1 MITLREFQKEQEKYD
16 SLPCHEAPE
25 AFFATEGPN
34 DSHLAT
40 MAKQLCGTCPIQA
53 MCAQYA
59 LDNREI
65 HGIWGGLTQ
74 GARRVLIRSQGRG
87 RGRPREILVP

>member
-1 MITLREFQKEQEKYD
+1 VITLREFQFEQDKYD
-16 SLPCHEAPE
+16 SLPCHETPD

-34 DSHLAT
+34 DSHLAA
-40 MAKQLCGTCPIQA
+40 MAKKLCEECPLQE
-53 MCAQYA
+53 MCLQYA

-74 GARRVLIRSQGRG
+74 GARRLLIRSQGRG
-87 RGRPREILVP
+87 RGRPRAIHAL

>member
-1 MITLREFQKEQEKYD
+1 MITLREFQSEQEKYD
-16 SLPCHEAPE
+16 SLPCQETPD
-25 AFFATEGPN
+25 AFFMGEGPN
-34 DSHLAT
+34 DAHLIT
-40 MAKQLCGTCPIQA
+40 LAKKLCGECPVQT

-59 LDNREI
+59 LDNREE

-87 RGRPREILVP
+87 RGRPRAKLVP